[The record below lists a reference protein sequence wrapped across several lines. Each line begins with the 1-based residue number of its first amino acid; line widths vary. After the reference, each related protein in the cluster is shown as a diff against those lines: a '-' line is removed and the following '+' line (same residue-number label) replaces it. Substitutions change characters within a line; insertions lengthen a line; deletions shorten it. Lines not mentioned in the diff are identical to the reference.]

1 MELPQKDVPTALIHL
16 YRGELGRMT
25 MYRARLDTTTNWAVG
40 TSAALTTFALGEERA
55 PHFVF
60 LLVIF
65 LDLIFL
71 WMEVRR
77 FRFYELIRMRV
88 RLLETGFYAAVLG
101 KEERAGWEEALWAS
115 LASPRSPIGRLE
127 SASVRLRRN
136 YLWLILAV
144 YMGWMV
150 KLWPGGGGV
159 VAAAAVGPLSG
170 GVVLGAAGLL
180 LAALIGVAA
189 LHRLPEEE

>member
-1 MELPQKDVPTALIHL
+1 MDLSPKDVPTALIHL

-25 MYRARLDTTTNWAVG
+25 VYRGRLDTTTNWAVG
-40 TSAALTTFALGEERA
+40 TSAALTSFALGQERV

-71 WMEVRR
+71 WMEARR

-115 LASPRSPIGRLE
+115 LLTPRAPIGQMQA
-127 SASVRLRRN
+127 ASVRLRRN
-136 YLWLILAV
+136 YLWLFLAMA
-144 YMGWMV
+144 MGWML
-150 KLWPGGGGV
+150 KLWLAGGRLLD
-159 VAAAAVGPLSG
+159 AAAVGPLPG
-170 GVVLGAAGLL
+170 LLVLGGAALL
-180 LAALIGVAA
+180 LAALVWVAA
-189 LHRLPEEE
+189 IYRLPEEE